1 MSRLRLQTRRA
12 NDEDAEDDDDDDD
25 GGPASGAAHA
35 DGRVVQPAAWGT
47 RSPAR
52 RDGLWSWVRV
62 WRGSWAQRVPLRA
75 REAAPASR
83 WANAARRWAANGC
96 VVARLVDRAAVGQ
109 LEQLQ
114 AVVVR
119 VQAAVVRV
127 QAAVEQVLAVQVPAK
142 PGQVQEQQ
150 TDGRGELLEPQVNV
164 HVLLVLAKP
173 EPVPATRSPATAAL
187 HNPHDPV
194 APAAVAQSAD
204 RSG

>member
-114 AVVVR
+114 A
-119 VQAAVVRV
+119 AVVRV
-127 QAAVEQVLAVQVPAK
+127 QAAVEQVPAK

-150 TDGRGELLEPQVNV
+150 TDGRVVVQEPPIDGRVVVLEPQVNV

-173 EPVPATRSPATAAL
+173 ESVPATRSPATAAL